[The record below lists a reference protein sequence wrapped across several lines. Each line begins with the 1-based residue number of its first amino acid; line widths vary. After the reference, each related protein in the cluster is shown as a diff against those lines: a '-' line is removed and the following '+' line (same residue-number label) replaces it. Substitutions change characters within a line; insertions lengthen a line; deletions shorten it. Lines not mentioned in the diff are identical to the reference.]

1 MIFTSR
7 YPDVDIPDVSFDD
20 FVLGAARDRADKA
33 ALIDAG
39 SGRTVTYGELTT
51 LVDTAAAGLAAR
63 GFGKGQ
69 VFAVSLP
76 NLPEYAVAFLAA
88 MRAGGAV
95 TTINPLNT
103 PSEINKQLCDSKA
116 RFLLTIP
123 QLLAGA
129 QEAVEGSGV
138 EEIFVLTPDGAASP
152 EGTTPITELFTSG
165 STRPTVTVDPSDLAV
180 LPYSSGTT
188 GTAKGVMLSHRNL
201 VAAIS
206 QAIPLLDAGADDV
219 GLAVLPFFHI
229 YGMVVTL
236 AGSLHLGAT
245 VVSMPRFDLDGFLDA
260 IQRYRASVLYLVP
273 PMVLA
278 LAYHPDVDKYDLSS
292 VRMAGCGAAPLG
304 AEVQEAC
311 ASRLHCTV
319 GQGWGM
325 TETTAIATVSPFND
339 PGAIRPGTSGV
350 LIPNTEARVVDV
362 EDGHELGPNEDGEV
376 WVRGPQM
383 MVGYLGRPEE
393 TASTLVGDGWL
404 RTGDVGH
411 FDDDGYV
418 SIVDRVKELIKYKG
432 FQVAPAELEALLLSH
447 PAVADA
453 AVVPSPDPESGEVPK
468 AFVVAQGQ
476 LDPDEVMAFVA
487 GKVSSYKKIRRL
499 QVIDQ
504 IPRSAAGKILRRE
517 LIDRE
522 RKEVQGK

>member
-7 YPDVDIPDVSFDD
+7 FPDVDIPDVTFDD
-20 FVLGAARDRADKA
+20 FVLGAARDRSTKP

-39 SGRTVTYGELTT
+39 SGRTVTFGELVD

-69 VFAVSLP
+69 VFAISLP

-88 MRAGGAV
+88 MRAGGTV
-95 TTINPLNT
+95 TTVNPLNT
-103 PSEINKQLCDSKA
+103 PEEINKQLKDSKA
-116 RFLLTIP
+116 RFLLTVP

-129 QEAVEGSGV
+129 HEAAGGSPV
-138 EEIFVLTPDGAASP
+138 EEIFVLGADDPDAAGGA
-152 EGTTPITELFTSG
+152 TPISELFTSG
-165 STRPTVTVDPSDLAV
+165 SARPEVSVDPADVAV

-206 QAIPLLDAGADDV
+206 QAMPLLDATSDDV

-236 AGSLHLGAT
+236 AGSLHIGAT

-260 IQRYRASVLYLVP
+260 IQHYRATALYLVP

-278 LAYHPDVDKYDLSS
+278 LAFHPAVDNYDLSS
-292 VRMAGCGAAPLG
+292 IRIAGSGAAPLG
-304 AEVQEAC
+304 ADVQEAC
-311 ASRLHCTV
+311 ARRLHCAV

-325 TETTAIATVSPFND
+325 TETTALVTVSPFNEPD
-339 PGAIRPGTSGV
+339 EIRSGTSGL
-350 LIPNTEARVVDV
+350 LIPNTEAKVVDV

-393 TASTLVGDGWL
+393 TATTLVDDGWL

-411 FDDDGYV
+411 FDDDGYI

-432 FQVAPAELEALLLSH
+432 FQVAPAELEALLVTH
-447 PAVADA
+447 PDVADA

-468 AFVVAQGQ
+468 AFVVARDQ
-476 LDPDEVMAFVA
+476 LDPDEVMSFVA
-487 GKVSSYKKIRRL
+487 GKVSAYKKIRRL
-499 QVIDQ
+499 EVVDQ
-504 IPRSAAGKILRRE
+504 IPRSASGKILRRE
-517 LIDRE
+517 LIERE
-522 RKEVQGK
+522 RKQVQG